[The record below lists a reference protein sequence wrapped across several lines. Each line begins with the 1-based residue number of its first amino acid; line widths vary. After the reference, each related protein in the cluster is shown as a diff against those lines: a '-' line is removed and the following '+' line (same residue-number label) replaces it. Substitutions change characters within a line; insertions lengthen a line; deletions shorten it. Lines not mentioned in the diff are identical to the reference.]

1 MSIKSRLLLSHF
13 AVYSFVK
20 LLINAYDKL
29 VKRRHQL
36 WFHIDLWIKK
46 GARKCPHKRGTKETS
61 ESQRGFELSWSS
73 SAKDFHSSVGSHRV
87 ESCRGAR
94 IYFVPC
100 LRQNFFFITFI
111 HQAANFVNSAL
122 SGNAIANNSLTD
134 NINLL
139 FLFRGCIETGQWRM
153 CYMSG
158 RLVYRYEA
166 IPGPDWLK
174 S

>member
-1 MSIKSRLLLSHF
+1 MVKCPTSIWKVIGVNPVENANPLLLSPLPPPAF
-13 AVYSFVK
+13 FQDNIS
-20 LLINAYDKL
+20 
-29 VKRRHQL
+29 
-36 WFHIDLWIKK
+36 
-46 GARKCPHKRGTKETS
+46 S
-61 ESQRGFELSWSS
+61 LS
-73 SAKDFHSSVGSHRV
+73 
-87 ESCRGAR
+87 
-94 IYFVPC
+94 
-100 LRQNFFFITFI
+100 FI

-166 IPGPDWLK
+166 IPGPD
-174 S
+174 